1 MRARIIGVAGM
12 IVIMIVVAEEGPA
25 LIENETKVIVLVDI
39 TPGQDRHLVQ
49 ERLLV
54 EDPGIDL
61 QTQNPIGPS
70 LLDDDRH
77 CHQQQQ
83 QQQHL
88 VPKKAIRMAA
98 LKTPIMIA
106 IATSENVR
114 LEKREINQRR
124 NQARQA
130 EH

>member
-1 MRARIIGVAGM
+1 M